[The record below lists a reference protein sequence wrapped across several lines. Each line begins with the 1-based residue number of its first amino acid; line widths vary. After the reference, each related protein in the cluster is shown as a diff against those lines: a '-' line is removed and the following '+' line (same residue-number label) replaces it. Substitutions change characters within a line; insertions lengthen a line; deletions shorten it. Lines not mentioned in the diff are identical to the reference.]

1 MAQKRKKSS
10 PVFSVD
16 IRGQK
21 WKFQVIT
28 DKLYKKRHTKGGAI
42 DYVALCSTDNKTIS
56 FRFDHISERVV
67 RHELY
72 HAFYSTLYTASADLE
87 EDQIEEILAEFWEE
101 NYYTFGEKVQ
111 EVFSKIK
118 KYQKN

>member
-1 MAQKRKKSS
+1 MAQIRKKSS
-10 PVFSVD
+10 PVFSVL

-28 DKLYKKRHTKGGAI
+28 DKLYEKKYPKESSSSVAI
-42 DYVALCSTDNKTIS
+42 CDKEAKVIH
-56 FRFDHISERVV
+56 FRFDNISERVV

-72 HAFYSTLYTASADLE
+72 HAFYSTFYTASADLE